1 MILRATDPR
10 NDRKMAFDDPLWR
23 ALQSHEDVPYR
34 VHSLGR
40 PIFEAWT
47 RTTHSLDSDGD
58 LSCGYIHPD
67 RLRGLRNLVLSKPL
81 VSQDDLIEA
90 GVYTA
95 EQDAKQKVAYQES
108 LKRKKPSKS
117 LRNHDDSASRKAT
130 QAAKKAADPNTIKEV
145 QKELAA
151 QVDTDVELTSPGRS
165 HVHRPSALVSK
176 SHIAHTRLGSSASTK
191 LNFIIN
197 EVKFNL
203 NCKYWSDFCVFR
215 F

>member
-1 MILRATDPR
+1 
-10 NDRKMAFDDPLWR
+10 
-23 ALQSHEDVPYR
+23 
-34 VHSLGR
+34 
-40 PIFEAWT
+40 
-47 RTTHSLDSDGD
+47 
-58 LSCGYIHPD
+58 
-67 RLRGLRNLVLSKPL
+67 
-81 VSQDDLIEA
+81 
-90 GVYTA
+90 
-95 EQDAKQKVAYQES
+95 
-108 LKRKKPSKS
+108 

-145 QKELAA
+145 QKELAT

-203 NCKYWSDFCVFR
+203 DCKYWSDFCVFR